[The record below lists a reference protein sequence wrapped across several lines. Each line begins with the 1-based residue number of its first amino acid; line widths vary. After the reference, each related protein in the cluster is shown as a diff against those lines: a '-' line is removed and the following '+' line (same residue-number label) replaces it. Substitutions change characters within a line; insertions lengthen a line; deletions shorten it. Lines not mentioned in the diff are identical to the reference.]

1 MPPPSTR
8 RERLVPCFLRSTGE
22 GPAASP
28 PQGAFNDAPVDEE
41 VLQVQADHLLIPV
54 QAELFELAEHF
65 GVDPFIAPPT
75 NRGGRAAS
83 SGDLDVRG
91 T

>member
-1 MPPPSTR
+1 LFPAIDR
-8 RERLVPCFLRSTGE
+8 GGACGLAAAGCFH
-22 GPAASP
+22 
-28 PQGAFNDAPVDEE
+28 DAPVDDE

-75 NRGGRAAS
+75 NRGGRAAAI
-83 SGDLDVRG
+83 GDLGVRG